1 MGFRERY
8 RQLPRN
14 PLRQERP
21 DLMMGFAGAVI
32 AGMDRVA
39 GLTRRV
45 SPPAEL
51 DRTRVLRVAERQ
63 VVAHDENVVALTF
76 AADDGKPLPRW
87 HPGSHIDVHL
97 PSGLVRQ
104 YSPCG
109 DPMSDD
115 RYRIAVRRIPDGG
128 GGSIEMHGLTTGDTI
143 TTHGPRNAFPLT
155 VPGYGS
161 PMRRIRFIAGG
172 IGITPILPMLAMAQR
187 LGVDWSMVYAGR
199 SRDSLPF
206 VDEVRRFAAGRAG
219 NSAPVHIEVRTD
231 DADGLPTATELLGD
245 CQEGTA
251 VYACGPAQML
261 TAIRRQLAGR
271 DNVELHFERF
281 AAPPVVGG
289 KEFTVAIAA
298 AADTVQVGA
307 DETLL
312 TALKRAGVHPPY
324 SCQQGFCGTCRTR
337 VLGVRDGTVEH
348 RDTLLTDPE
357 RDSGMMLI
365 CVSRAAEGSHLTLD
379 L

>member
-1 MGFRERY
+1 MGLRDRY

-14 PLRQERP
+14 PLRQRRP

-32 AGMDRVA
+32 SGMDRVA
-39 GLTRRV
+39 GVTKRV
-45 SPPAEL
+45 TPPAEL
-51 DRTRVLRVAERQ
+51 DRTRVLRVAGRE

-76 AADDGKPLPRW
+76 AADDGQPLPRW

-97 PSGLVRQ
+97 PSGMVRQ
-104 YSPCG
+104 YSLCG
-109 DPMSDD
+109 DPTVTD

-128 GGSIEMHGLTTGDTI
+128 GGSIEMHGLTVGDTV

-161 PMRRIRFIAGG
+161 PTQRFRFIAGG
-172 IGITPILPMLAMAQR
+172 IGITPILPMLGMAQR

-206 VDEVRRFAAGRAG
+206 IEELDRFEQR
-219 NSAPVHIEVRTD
+219 IQVRTD
-231 DADGLPTATELLGD
+231 DVDDLPTAAELLGD
-245 CQEGTA
+245 CADGTA
-251 VYACGPAQML
+251 VYACGPAPML
-261 TAIRRQLAGR
+261 TAIRAQLAGR

-281 AAPPVVGG
+281 AAPPVVDG
-289 KEFTVAIAA
+289 KEFTVAVASTG
-298 AADTVQVGA
+298 DTVQVGT

-312 TALKRAGVHPPY
+312 TALKRSGVPAPY
-324 SCQQGFCGTCRTR
+324 SCQQGFCGTCRTK
-337 VLGVRDGTVEH
+337 VLGVRDGAIEH
-348 RDTLLTDPE
+348 RDTLLTEPE
-357 RDSGMMLI
+357 RDSDMMLI